1 MTFEW
6 LLILVV
12 GFVAGNVNTIVGS
25 GSLLTFPTLIALGYP
40 PLLANVTNTVGLAP
54 GSVSGAVGY
63 RRELAGQ
70 RRRVTRLSVIAAA
83 GGGIGAALLLLLPP
97 TTFERIV
104 PVLIL
109 VACGLVI
116 VQPRLSAWV
125 RRRAAASHEHRE
137 LHPLLP
143 VAITG
148 TSIYGGYFGAAQGVI
163 LMAVLGV
170 LVDDDLQRLNALK
183 NALTAVVNGTAALVF
198 VLTTTIAWD
207 AALLLAIGSIVG
219 GQTGARFGRRIP
231 PTPLRV
237 AIVAIGLLV
246 VVRYVLAGA

>member
-1 MTFEW
+1 MSVEW
-6 LLILVV
+6 LLLLLV

-40 PLLANVTNTVGLAP
+40 PLLANVSNTVGLAP

-63 RRELAGQ
+63 RRELTGQ
-70 RRRVTRLSVIAAA
+70 RRRVARLGVIAGA
-83 GGGIGAALLLLLPP
+83 GGGLGAALLLALPA

-109 VACGLVI
+109 AACGLVI

-125 RRRAAASHEHRE
+125 RSRAEATHARGGSHPV
-137 LHPLLP
+137 LPL
-143 VAITG
+143 AITG

-183 NALTAVVNGTAALVF
+183 NALTAVVNVTAALVF
-198 VLTTTIAWD
+198 VLTTTVAWD
-207 AALLLAIGSIVG
+207 AALLLAAGSIVG
-219 GQTGARFGRRIP
+219 GQTGARVGRRID
-231 PTPLRV
+231 PTLLRV
-237 AIVAIGLLV
+237 AIVTVGLAV
-246 VVRYVLAGA
+246 VARYVLWS